1 MTFELMTDPCML
13 LYSQGIWIAGVMP
26 QLGLDA
32 EQWENCCFDIIF
44 SNMCIHVVFAENPH
58 VLLEQYTPMFKRLR
72 SVRI

>member
-1 MTFELMTDPCML
+1 MTFELMTDSCML

-32 EQWENCCFDIIF
+32 EQWEKHLFGLTIF
-44 SNMCIHVVFAENPH
+44 CNMCIR
-58 VLLEQYTPMFKRLR
+58 VLLEHYTPMFKRLR

>member
-32 EQWENCCFDIIF
+32 VQWENCFFWSDI
-44 SNMCIHVVFAENPH
+44 MFAICAF
-58 VLLEQYTPMFKRLR
+58 M
-72 SVRI
+72 